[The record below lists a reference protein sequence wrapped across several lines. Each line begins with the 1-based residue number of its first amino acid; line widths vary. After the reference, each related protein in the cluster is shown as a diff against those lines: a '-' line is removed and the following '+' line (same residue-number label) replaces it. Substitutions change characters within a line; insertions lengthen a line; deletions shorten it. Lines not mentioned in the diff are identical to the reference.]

1 MKKLLCL
8 RITLADGWLQ
18 IKVRLARYYFLYFI
32 FFLVYFIIYLFSS
45 PGVCNLF
52 FFTLELYFGKIA

>member
-8 RITLADGWLQ
+8 RTTLADGWLQ
-18 IKVRLARYYFLYFI
+18 IKVRLARLFFYFFI
-32 FFLVYFIIYLFSS
+32 FSNYLIIYLFSS

-52 FFTLELYFGKIA
+52 FFMLGLYLGKIA